1 MTGSV
6 AGRAIDCGPGYK
18 LSINTGVLVRHSQ
31 IGLLFLSVIFAGPAL
46 AGPREDSLA
55 GVSRCAAL
63 PDDRTFLDC
72 VYGAM
77 QPMRAALGLAPAL
90 AAQQRLVPPADPSL
104 SRSTPPPRAQATAP
118 IAPAQPATAEGS
130 GGLFNNVFSSAGLHM
145 ASYSFDK
152 RGLFTVTLSD
162 GSVWRQDADDTN
174 FAHFGGRASNY
185 PVSLNPGNFGKVRMD
200 VRGEGGPYLVERV
213 R

>member
-1 MTGSV
+1 VRHFPIGLV
-6 AGRAIDCGPGYK
+6 F
-18 LSINTGVLVRHSQ
+18 LSI
-31 IGLLFLSVIFAGPAL
+31 IFAGPAL

-77 QPMRAALGLAPAL
+77 QPMRAALGLPPAL
-90 AAQQRLVPPADPSL
+90 AAQQRLVPADPSRARGTL
-104 SRSTPPPRAQATAP
+104 PAHAQAAM
-118 IAPAQPATAEGS
+118 APATVPAAPGKDS
-130 GGLFNNVFSSAGLHM
+130 AGLFSNVFSGGGLHM
-145 ASYSFDK
+145 ASYSFDR

-162 GSVWRQDADDTN
+162 GSVWQQDASDTN
-174 FAHFGGRASNY
+174 FAHFAGKASGY
-185 PVSLNPGNFGKVRMD
+185 PVTLYPGDFGKARLN
-200 VRGEGGPYLVERV
+200 VRGEGGPYLVVRV

>member
-1 MTGSV
+1 M
-6 AGRAIDCGPGYK
+6 RY
-18 LSINTGVLVRHSQ
+18 SQ
-31 IGLLFLSVIFAGPAL
+31 ITLLFLSIICAGPAL

-77 QPMRAALGLAPAL
+77 QPLRAALGLSPAL
-90 AAQQRLVPPADPSL
+90 AAQQRLVPPLDPSL
-104 SRSTPPPRAQATAP
+104 DRGVPPRVQAA
-118 IAPAQPATAEGS
+118 APANES
-130 GGLFNNVFSSAGLHM
+130 GAFSNVFSSGSLHM
-145 ASYSFDK
+145 ASYSFD
-152 RGLFTVTLSD
+152 RHGLFTVTLSD
-162 GSVWRQDADDTN
+162 GSVWRQNANDSN
-174 FAHFGGRASNY
+174 FAHFAGKATEYS
-185 PVSLNPGNFGKVRMD
+185 VSLNPGDYGKVRLE